1 MNYISLLV
9 KLIGKPKQHFF
20 DNNISVTEVMA
31 KFSQTQ
37 KNREDVIVK
46 LCIWGNL
53 AYDIVQYY
61 QTNDYI
67 IIEGYVSLSE
77 KGSEFQNIL
86 KDKQLKISVFKVY
99 PFLLSNTRVHRELE

>member
-1 MNYISLLV
+1 MNYISLIV
-9 KLIGKPKQHFF
+9 KLIGKPKQRFF
-20 DNNISVTEVMA
+20 DDNISVTEVMA

-53 AYDIVQYY
+53 AYDIIQYY

-67 IIEGYVSLSE
+67 IVEGYISLSE
-77 KGSEFQNIL
+77 KDSEFRDLSN
-86 KDKQLKISVFKVY
+86 DKQLEISVFKVY
-99 PFLLSNTRVHRELE
+99 PFLLSNTRIHRELE